1 MSLSSPSL
9 GLSSD
14 PSAPGWR
21 GHSGNV
27 TPCLRSLYWFKN
39 PGFLSGLWGLVTG
52 PRASLTSLSHT
63 LPRAYDAAATPASFS
78 AWTGASWFP
87 PEGLCIRCF
96 YLKTL
101 SPKLCRVP
109 PPSTGYHPK
118 CHVLKET
125 FSGLNT
131 EDRPL
136 WSPHRDSTCC
146 LQSPHRDLKLFTH
159 LSACRLSFSA
169 ESYRAR
175 IPCAVLAAEFPQL
188 RTVPG
193 T

>member
-9 GLSSD
+9 FLSSD
-14 PSAPGWR
+14 PSAPGWK

-27 TPCLRSLYWFKN
+27 TPCLKSLYWFKN
-39 PGFLSGLWGLVTG
+39 PGFLSGLRGLVTG
-52 PRASLTSLSHT
+52 PPASLTALSSLFPT
-63 LPRAYDAAATPASFS
+63 LIMLQPRQLPFS
-78 AWTGASWFP
+78 AWTRASWFP
-87 PEGLCIRCF
+87 PQGLCTPCF
-96 YLKTL
+96 YLQTL

-109 PPSTGYHPK
+109 PPSSGYHPK

-125 FSGLNT
+125 FSDHNT
-131 EDRPL
+131 EERPL
-136 WSPHRDSTCC
+136 WSPHQDSTCC
-146 LQSPHRDLKLFTH
+146 LQSPHCNLKLFTL
-159 LSACRLSFSA
+159 LSACCLSFLA